1 MERGEL
7 LFNRLSPAEQAQ
19 VLRGQQASGLSVVDR
34 VAVDQW
40 LVSQGLIDRP
50 LYTPQ
55 PDPIS
60 PAFGIVDVDNVLARG
75 VESLETEQRQYE
87 QALGGVVVGE
97 GDDRIIA
104 DTLSNE
110 EGRLYRNLSRLS
122 EATGVS
128 VDTLLSGES
137 FTIEDV
143 TIGGF
148 DRSGARV
155 QFTGEQLLEK
165 IAEEDYSSYELFA
178 GTISPANIGE
188 SLGKIA
194 AELEREPGLSAA
206 NEEALAQYESLQGR
220 IDAINE
226 VRGRIGE
233 GADTPEQQVA
243 LAQSARDLLAGEPVV
258 ASSLAALVPRIEL
271 SLPELAPTLED
282 IDPSVSPEVRAALSA
297 QASAPSVAP
306 SFEGAGEMLVDGRV
320 QPAAPAPAP
329 APTTMP
335 PTLAPAPAPVEGA
348 GEMLVDGRPQPA
360 EPVELVGADAE
371 TQRAQFM
378 AATAT
383 RPEMTVEEQIEAAV
397 NAALAAAGVG
407 GGTGGAPRLTAAEMR
422 AANQTEVERLLAEQF
437 GGFSFFL
444 QKHRSDLQVGLTA
457 DGQVVAAGDPNAT
470 SVKNILDVIVDQGIT
485 APTRVLGMLQNTEWW
500 QKTDS
505 RMREYDVVTADMSEA
520 QKVEYLEPVLDL
532 LRDEAQFLGF
542 QLEPGRA
549 RSLAEQ
555 ITRMG
560 EETDSEFIRELLTS
574 EQAFDAA
581 AVTASGFAA
590 ARDEIVAMS
599 KRYFTPI
606 GEDDAAAFAEDIY
619 VGTKTAE
626 GVEQYFREMAAA
638 KMPQLQ
644 NALNA
649 GITPEQYF
657 APYKYEIERMLDRP
671 NIDLYEEFGDV
682 IQYIPDTG
690 TAEAR
695 PMTLNEVRTYVRG
708 LDEWQMSKQGKD
720 SAAAL
725 AFAIG
730 QSFGEVA

>member
-40 LVSQGLIDRP
+40 LLSQGLIDTP

-178 GTISPANIGE
+178 GTILPANIGE

-226 VRGRIGE
+226 VRGRIDE

-282 IDPSVSPEVRAALSA
+282 IDPSVSPEVRAA
-297 QASAPSVAP
+297 
-306 SFEGAGEMLVDGRV
+306 
-320 QPAAPAPAP
+320 
-329 APTTMP
+329 
-335 PTLAPAPAPVEGA
+335 
-348 GEMLVDGRPQPA
+348 
-360 EPVELVGADAE
+360 
-371 TQRAQFM
+371 
-378 AATAT
+378 
-383 RPEMTVEEQIEAAV
+383 
-397 NAALAAAGVG
+397 
-407 GGTGGAPRLTAAEMR
+407 
-422 AANQTEVERLLAEQF
+422 
-437 GGFSFFL
+437 
-444 QKHRSDLQVGLTA
+444 
-457 DGQVVAAGDPNAT
+457 
-470 SVKNILDVIVDQGIT
+470 
-485 APTRVLGMLQNTEWW
+485 
-500 QKTDS
+500 
-505 RMREYDVVTADMSEA
+505 
-520 QKVEYLEPVLDL
+520 
-532 LRDEAQFLGF
+532 
-542 QLEPGRA
+542 
-549 RSLAEQ
+549 
-555 ITRMG
+555 
-560 EETDSEFIRELLTS
+560 
-574 EQAFDAA
+574 
-581 AVTASGFAA
+581 
-590 ARDEIVAMS
+590 
-599 KRYFTPI
+599 
-606 GEDDAAAFAEDIY
+606 
-619 VGTKTAE
+619 
-626 GVEQYFREMAAA
+626 
-638 KMPQLQ
+638 
-644 NALNA
+644 
-649 GITPEQYF
+649 
-657 APYKYEIERMLDRP
+657 
-671 NIDLYEEFGDV
+671 
-682 IQYIPDTG
+682 
-690 TAEAR
+690 
-695 PMTLNEVRTYVRG
+695 
-708 LDEWQMSKQGKD
+708 
-720 SAAAL
+720 
-725 AFAIG
+725 
-730 QSFGEVA
+730 

>member
-1 MERGEL
+1 MAWDEYENLLNEQQDDIGGQISDAENLINDAQEEIDRVSRIVRLLGGAKLADGFREAYVEDLIEGVATVLTEINRQERRGRDNQLTVQRLLEGPQTLTYRLDDGREIVGSFDFAGLANAVHDATGEIDGKFRMPL
-7 LFNRLSPAEQAQ
+7 SLSSGIENVERLWQ
-19 VLRGQQASGLSVVDR
+19 SVVDT
-34 VAVDQW
+34 D
-40 LVSQGLIDRP
+40 
-50 LYTPQ
+50 
-55 PDPIS
+55 
-60 PAFGIVDVDNVLARG
+60 
-75 VESLETEQRQYE
+75 VESAERRVKQGQETLAALEPVQADLKADDDPGRQIARLGTLVPDAVA
-87 QALGGVVVGE
+87 ALT
-97 GDDRIIA
+97 
-104 DTLSNE
+104 DTPPTLMD
-110 EGRLYRNLSRLS
+110 
-122 EATGVS
+122 EAT
-128 VDTLLSGES
+128 
-137 FTIEDV
+137 
-143 TIGGF
+143 
-148 DRSGARV
+148 R
-155 QFTGEQLLEK
+155 
-165 IAEEDYSSYELFA
+165 
-178 GTISPANIGE
+178 
-188 SLGKIA
+188 
-194 AELEREPGLSAA
+194 
-206 NEEALAQYESLQGR
+206 
-220 IDAINE
+220 
-226 VRGRIGE
+226 
-233 GADTPEQQVA
+233 
-243 LAQSARDLLAGEPVV
+243 AQSAALNEYVARPTDELLTPVE
-258 ASSLAALVPRIEL
+258 R
-271 SLPELAPTLED
+271 
-282 IDPSVSPEVRAALSA
+282 
-297 QASAPSVAP
+297 
-306 SFEGAGEMLVDGRV
+306 
-320 QPAAPAPAP
+320 PAPAP
-329 APTTMP
+329 E
-335 PTLAPAPAPVEGA
+335 PAPVWEGA

-383 RPEMTVEEQIEAAV
+383 RPEMTVQEQIDAAV

-407 GGTGGAPRLTAAEMR
+407 GGTGGAPQLTAAEMR

-457 DGQVVAAGDPNAT
+457 DGQVVAAGDPNAA

-500 QKTDS
+500 KKTDA
-505 RMREYDVVTADMSEA
+505 RMREYDVLTADMSEA

-560 EETDSEFIRELLTS
+560 EEKDSEFIRELLTS

-590 ARDEIVAMS
+590 ARDEIVEMS

-638 KMPQLQ
+638 KMPQLE

-649 GITPEQYF
+649 GITPEEYF

-671 NIDLYEEFGDV
+671 NVDLYEEFGDV